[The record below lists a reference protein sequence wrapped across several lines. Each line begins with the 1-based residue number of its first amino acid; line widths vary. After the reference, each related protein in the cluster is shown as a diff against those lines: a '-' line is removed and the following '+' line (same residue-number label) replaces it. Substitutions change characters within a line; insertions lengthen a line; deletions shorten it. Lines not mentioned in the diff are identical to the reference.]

1 MFGDTG
7 ILPVA
12 ETPTGGKPVP
22 PEGSKGI
29 VTPMREIQSSQIT
42 EAVAELCQRA
52 NYELPEDVVA
62 ALRKSRKAATSQVAR
77 NILDQLLENARLAR
91 EEHIPYCQDTGLAV
105 VFVELGQQVHLV
117 GDDIYTAI
125 NAGVRRGYKEG
136 YLRPSVVADPLDRA
150 TNTGDNTP
158 AIVHV
163 RIVPGEEIKLHVAAK
178 GGGSENMSALWML
191 TPTDGAEGIVEAI
204 VERIQ
209 EAGGKPCPPL
219 ILGVGIGG
227 NFEMAALLAKEALL
241 RPLGQANDDAQLAE
255 LEQRILAAVNATGVG
270 PMGLGG
276 GETALAV
283 HVLSHPC
290 HIASLPVALN
300 VQCHAARHQSVTI

>member
-1 MFGDTG
+1 
-7 ILPVA
+7 
-12 ETPTGGKPVP
+12 
-22 PEGSKGI
+22 
-29 VTPMREIQSSQIT
+29 MREIKSSQIS
-42 EAVAELCQRA
+42 EAVAELCQHT
-52 NYELPEDVVA
+52 NYELPEDVVE
-62 ALRKSRKAATSQVAR
+62 ALRSSRQAATSQVAR

-91 EEHIPYCQDTGLAV
+91 KERIPYCQDTGLAV
-105 VFVELGQQVHLV
+105 VFVELGQEVHLA
-117 GDDIYTAI
+117 GDDIYTAV
-125 NAGVRRGYKEG
+125 NAGVRQGYKQG
-136 YLRPSVVADPLDRA
+136 YLRPSVVANPLDRA

-158 AIVHV
+158 AIVHL
-163 RIVPGEEIKLHVAAK
+163 RMVPGEEIKLHLAAK

-191 TPTDGAEGIVEAI
+191 TPADGAEGIIDAI
-204 VERIQ
+204 VARIQ

-227 NFEMAALLAKEALL
+227 NFEKAALLAKDALL
-241 RPLGQANDDAQLAE
+241 RPLGQPNDDPQLAE

-283 HVLSHPC
+283 HLLSYPC